1 MSSPLPIQ
9 SGTHIQESNSVLK
22 FSEIISPWRVIQA
35 PVVEYGTDITVE
47 ITRGIGDLSKNRH
60 ATNLSFHVQLK
71 SSKKKPLKDGSRTV
85 SVKPASINYW
95 YGGNLPTMLAYFDE
109 NTQVFYFKW
118 VDSNFITEL
127 DNRSPN
133 WRSNKSVTIRLNA
146 EIPTIKDRIE
156 EYVCKWKRPLQASI
170 PSEIY
175 FEVNDEIEKSIQ
187 ELSDLAKNAS
197 DSFLIDS
204 LSGIKSSLSSPIY
217 SIGIAGESRT
227 GKSTLINAILKRQV
241 TPTGL
246 TKTTG
251 VPISVSFAL
260 KEECIIVFENKKDEV
275 VKFDFDII
283 KQFASQDY
291 NKGNKKRVKS
301 INLKVNNPNL
311 EKGIYIYDLPGLND
325 ANEKIRNLTK
335 SILITTNAV
344 VYVMNGGL
352 IETGDF
358 IVHKSIVADLREL
371 YLQKDY
377 VFIAV
382 NKVDN
387 ISKQET
393 FRALKKAIS
402 SELADNQ
409 LESLNPDK
417 FIYIS
422 AKKSFDETPLG
433 EFAEDVSILNME
445 IWRYLLKNDKTGAKR
460 LIGGLN
466 QLINAIER
474 AHQLEA
480 VKLLNSK
487 EKSKLEQK
495 IKEIELKK
503 TTICQGIS
511 SQEDEIFRK
520 IENHVISQ
528 AKGHLQNLHT
538 QLNKLSLNQPMF
550 TSKQIKYYLQEDSL
564 YILNQLQTNFNQ
576 EINKLQNSAAAKVQK
591 LLRDKSNTQK
601 LSQFEKQNYWIV
613 QNLFTNNQ
621 SGNFVEVFFN
631 LSIAIFTELI
641 ESIANL
647 FREKSKVRSQ
657 KIAKIM
663 KESNKFYKKIFKKLL
678 AEVKRRIAFSIQSTV
693 NLTSYQIDLY
703 LNNLKT
709 KIRSTGETVE
719 PHKQEQIEEYLKGLE
734 KTSESIKLI
743 SKRLKPFI

>member
-1 MSSPLPIQ
+1 MSQLLPIQ
-9 SGTHIQESNSVLK
+9 SETHIQENTSVLK
-22 FSEIISPWRVIQA
+22 FSEIMSPWRVIQA
-35 PVVEYGTDITVE
+35 PIVEYGTDATVE
-47 ITRGIGDLSKNRH
+47 ITRGIGDLSKSRY
-60 ATNLSFHVQLK
+60 ATNLNFHVQLK

-85 SVKPASINYW
+85 SIKPASINYW

-109 NTQVFYFKW
+109 NIQVFYFRW
-118 VDSNFITEL
+118 IDSSFITEL
-127 DNRSPN
+127 ENRSPN
-133 WRSNKSVTIRLNA
+133 WRSNKSVTIRLNK
-146 EIPTIKDRIE
+146 EIPTVKDDIE
-156 EYVCKWKRPLQASI
+156 KYVCKWKRPLQASI

-187 ELSDLAKNAS
+187 ELSHFARDAS

-204 LSGIKSSLSSPIY
+204 LSTIKSSFNKPIY

-227 GKSTLINAILKRQV
+227 GKSTLINAILKREV

-260 KEECIIVFENKKDEV
+260 KEECVIEFENKDDKI
-275 VKFDFDII
+275 VKVDFDTI

-291 NKGNKKRVKS
+291 NKKNKKRVKS

-371 YLQKDY
+371 YRQKDY
-377 VFIAV
+377 VFIAI

-387 ISKQET
+387 ISKKET

-402 SELADNQ
+402 SEFADNQ

-422 AKKSFDETPLG
+422 ARNSFSNAPLG
-433 EFAEDVSILNME
+433 EFAEDVSVLNTE

-466 QLINAIER
+466 QLIRTVDR

-480 VKLLNSK
+480 IKLLNSK
-487 EKSKLEQK
+487 EKLKLEQK
-495 IKEIELKK
+495 IEEIESKK
-503 TTICQGIS
+503 LIIYR
-511 SQEDEIFRK
+511 EILFQQDKIFKK
-520 IENHVISQ
+520 IENQVISQ
-528 AKGHLQNLHT
+528 ASGHLKNLHT
-538 QLNKLSLNQPMF
+538 QLKKLPLNQSLF
-550 TSKQIKYYLQEDSL
+550 TSEQINYYLQEDSL
-564 YILNQLQTNFNQ
+564 YILKQLQTNFNH
-576 EINKLQNSAAAKVQK
+576 EINELQNFAAAEVQE
-591 LLRDKSNTQK
+591 LLRDKPNTEK
-601 LSQFEKQNYWIV
+601 LSQFEKQNYWVV

-621 SGNFVEVFFN
+621 SGNFVEVFFSV
-631 LSIAIFTELI
+631 SIAIFTELI

-647 FREKSKVRSQ
+647 FKEKRKVRSQ
-657 KIAKIM
+657 KIIKIM
-663 KESNKFYKKIFKKLL
+663 KESDKYYKKIFKKLI
-678 AEVKRRIAFSIQSTV
+678 AEIKRRVAFSVQSNA
-693 NLTSYQIDLY
+693 NLTNYQIDLY
-703 LNNLKT
+703 LSSLKK

-719 PHKQEQIEEYLKGLE
+719 PHKQQQIEEYLKNLK
-734 KTSESIKLI
+734 KTSKSIELI